1 MYVCLVCRLQQMS
14 RQLVASVAAT
24 LPVVGGGGGRGE
36 GRQGGGEGVGEGEA
50 VRWLD
55 VKLQH
60 VLGKTINC
68 STSKDFWCPTHSAF
82 TVARLDPVVE

>member
-24 LPVVGGGGGRGE
+24 LPIVGGEGGR

-60 VLGKTINC
+60 VFGKTINC
-68 STSKDFWCPTHSAF
+68 STSNCFQTSWFQHPFRVLLVLS
-82 TVARLDPVVE
+82 P

>member
-24 LPVVGGGGGRGE
+24 LPVVGGGGGR
-36 GRQGGGEGVGEGEA
+36 QGGGEGVGEGET

-60 VLGKTINC
+60 VFGKTINC
-68 STSKDFWCPTHSAF
+68 STSNCIHSDF
-82 TVARLDPVVE
+82 VVQHPFRALLVLSPKG